1 MQKLTDGI
9 DLKKNNELLKKEY
22 FAALN
27 DPTFKSI
34 TKKLKLSDEYLMDYT
49 SLIEESSNEFDNCK
63 NCKNIMNCKN
73 KIKGFAYLPKV
84 VNGEL
89 QFEYKP
95 CSIKKKILK
104 NNSYQKNIKN
114 FDTPKLIDEAS
125 ISEIYKTDKKR
136 YKVIN
141 WLLDFVDNY
150 EVGNKGLY
158 LHGNFGCGKTYL
170 VSAIFNELAKQGY
183 KTSIVFY
190 PEFVR
195 QAFYNDFKDKFD
207 IIKKV
212 DFLLIDDIGAENLT
226 AYNRDEILCPLLQ
239 YRMDNRLTTFI
250 TSNLNIEE
258 LKIHLASS
266 KKGLEEVK
274 AGRIIS
280 RVQQLTEDLELI
292 SKNLRN

>member
-27 DPTFKSI
+27 NPTFKSI
-34 TKKLKLSDEYLMDYT
+34 TKKLKLSDKYLMDYT

-84 VNGEL
+84 INGEL

-95 CSIKKKILK
+95 CSAKKKILK

-239 YRMDNRLTTFI
+239 YRMDNTLTTFI

-266 KKGLEEVK
+266 KKGVEEVK